1 MKVLMAVRLGVAIAT
16 TFVAGAAV
24 AQGPGPGG
32 PGSGPGFGEH
42 RPPMERAMRGDRG
55 RWWNNP
61 KLVEKLKL
69 TDDQRKAMDEI
80 FQQHREKL
88 VDLRGSVDKA
98 EIEMEPLVRADQ
110 PNESA
115 VMAQIDK
122 VAQARAELEKAN
134 ARFLFE
140 LRAKLTPD
148 QWKQVQEFRQNHEGM
163 RRDWGNGGHRPGGEK
178 DKGGS
183 AACRSPGHAGRWA
196 PGCRFFCADCKP
208 VALSSRHSRCK
219 QRANAVLVNTG
230 GGRRRLLPPI
240 YLRQGMKK
248 SRGPTPSSMPK
259 ACGGCQ
265 RKDNLRVG
273 GKPPPTLRNRRV
285 ARV

>member
-1 MKVLMAVRLGVAIAT
+1 MKVLPAVRLGIAMAVI
-16 TFVAGAAV
+16 FAAGTAFAQGPDMTI

-32 PGSGPGFGEH
+32 SGLGGPGFGSH

-61 KLVEKLKL
+61 NIVEKLKL

-88 VDLRGSVDKA
+88 VDLRANVEKA
-98 EIEMEPLVRADQ
+98 EIEMDPLVKADQ

-122 VAQARAELEKAN
+122 VAQSRAELEKAN

-163 RRDWGNGGHRPGGEK
+163 RGMRRGGEGGRPGNGGDRRAPLAPPGPPPGSPSGPQGMLDPGG
-178 DKGGS
+178 
-183 AACRSPGHAGRWA
+183 PGENSFASGENSFA
-196 PGCRFFCADCKP
+196 
-208 VALSSRHSRCK
+208 ST
-219 QRANAVLVNTG
+219 VN
-230 GGRRRLLPPI
+230 
-240 YLRQGMKK
+240 Q
-248 SRGPTPSSMPK
+248 
-259 ACGGCQ
+259 
-265 RKDNLRVG
+265 
-273 GKPPPTLRNRRV
+273 
-285 ARV
+285 